1 MRRARRRSTVLLGLA
16 LVAKGSMWLGLVPT
30 HASVLVVLGGVVVS
44 GRATRPALVAASAF
58 IWATMAAG
66 LYESHHFTLLGLLTL
81 QAAWA
86 TSGPEESLRPA
97 ELVMMAQVTAVYFWA
112 GIWKVNAE
120 FLSGSVVELE
130 WSLSWLLGPS
140 APAGWMAIAASMAT
154 ILTEVGCAIAL
165 WIRRVPIG
173 AVIAILAVV
182 HAGMILTVGPS
193 WRITL
198 ELVAFAL
205 ACAST
210 YPLFVAAREA
220 TARPAGRSL
229 AVASA
234 P

>member
-1 MRRARRRSTVLLGLA
+1 MRRARRCSTVLLGLA

-30 HASVLVVLGGVVVS
+30 HALVLVVLGGVVVS
-44 GRATRPALVAASAF
+44 GRAPRPALLAASAF

-86 TSGPEESLRPA
+86 TSGPDESLRPA
-97 ELVMMAQVTAVYFWA
+97 ELVMMAQVTAVYLWA
-112 GIWKVNAE
+112 GVWKINAE

-140 APAGWMAIAASMAT
+140 DPAGWMATAASVAT
-154 ILTEVGCAIAL
+154 IVIEVGCAIAL
-165 WIRRVPIG
+165 WIRRIPIR
-173 AVIAILAVV
+173 AVIAILATV
-182 HAGMILTVGPS
+182 HGGMVLTVGPS

-205 ACAST
+205 ACASV
-210 YPLFVAAREA
+210 YPLFVVARVG
-220 TARPAGRSL
+220 TTRPAGRTV
-229 AVASA
+229 AVISA